1 MKKIKFKNLS
11 IQNFLSVGDKK
22 LKLNFQDGINLITGL
37 NKDKE
42 SKNGCGKTTILDAL
56 YWNIFGNTIR
66 DIKKDKI
73 VHNHSKDNCLVELEF
88 DLTSLDGKTTEYKIE
103 RSLNPSK
110 VHLYKKEVDTTYSTI
125 QKTDEAI
132 IELIGA
138 NEELFR
144 NSVLMSLDNTLP
156 FMAQKKVEK
165 RKFIESILQINVFSE
180 MLSKVR
186 QDYNDLK
193 KEYDISSSLFSEKQ
207 KTISFFNEQ
216 KIKNQQIKDQKIE
229 TLKNKIKENEE
240 RLKTNQNQTLIDTK
254 VKFEESLKKTE
265 NAIQKIEEK
274 ISKTSE
280 SLLEFSK
287 KEAVF
292 HTEIENIEKQIR
304 SLKNKTGICPTCKK
318 KLSDEDDSSIEEHL
332 NELSVDK
339 NTKKQEFDSIS
350 KQRHEISNEKNNFVK
365 KQKEL
370 NDLYRSLNQK
380 IISIDVLIKENS
392 TINDKNLEIQESI
405 DSLLKEKDHTE
416 DKIKEIEESV
426 KELEEKLTNQQQK
439 LNILENSKLIVSE
452 EGVKTHIIK
461 KLLVFFNNKLNFYL
475 KKLEAPCSCNFDE
488 YFEETIVNENKKE
501 CSYFNFSGG
510 ERKRIDLAI
519 LFTFQDI
526 LKSQSGIYYSL
537 NMYDELFDSALDE
550 AGTNKVLEIL
560 KDKSEKYK
568 ESIYIISHNPSVSKN
583 NIDNI
588 INLEKING
596 KTRIAI

>member
-1 MKKIKFKNLS
+1 MKKIIFKNII
-11 IQNFLSVGDKK
+11 IQNFLSVGETP
-22 LKLNFQDGINLITGL
+22 LKLNFKDGINLITGL

-73 VHNHSKDNCLVELEF
+73 VHNHSKETCLVELEF

-110 VHLYKKEVDTTYSTI
+110 VYLYKKEVDTTYSTI

-132 IELIGA
+132 RELIGA

-144 NSVLMSLDNTLP
+144 NSVIMSLDNTIP

-180 MLSKVR
+180 MLSNVR

-207 KTISFFNEQ
+207 KTISFFRDQ

-240 RLKTNQNQTLIDTK
+240 KLKTNQNQTLLDTK
-254 VKFEESLKKTE
+254 IKLQESLKKTE
-265 NAIQKIEEK
+265 EAVQKIEEK
-274 ISKTSE
+274 ISKTSD
-280 SLLEFSK
+280 SLLECSK
-287 KEAVF
+287 KEAIF
-292 HTEIENIEKQIR
+292 HTEIENIEKQIKA
-304 SLKNKTGICPTCKK
+304 LKNKTGICPTCKK

-332 NELSVDK
+332 NQLSDDK
-339 NTKKQEFDSIS
+339 NIKKQEFDNIS
-350 KQRHEISNEKNNFVK
+350 KQRHEISNEKNIFIK

-370 NDLYRSLNQK
+370 NDLYKTLNQK
-380 IISIDVLIKENS
+380 ITNIDVLIKENS

-405 DSLLKEKDHTE
+405 DNLLEEKDHTE
-416 DKIKEIEESV
+416 EKIKEIEESL
-426 KELEEKLTNQQQK
+426 KEIEEKLTNQQK
-439 LNILENSKLIVSE
+439 TLNILENSKLIVSE
-452 EGVKTHIIK
+452 EGVKTHIMK

-488 YFEETIVNENKKE
+488 YFEETIINENKKE

-510 ERKRIDLAI
+510 ERKRIDLSI

-550 AGTNKVLEIL
+550 AGANKVLEIL
-560 KDKSEKYK
+560 REKTEKYN
-568 ESIYIISHNPSVSKN
+568 ESVYIISHNSVVSKN
-583 NIDNI
+583 NIDNVI
-588 INLEKING
+588 QLQKNQG
-596 KTRIAI
+596 KTTLVI